1 MKHTCGVKTI
11 PQKPLT
17 PAFELLFAPN
27 EVSGSALNVVGG
39 VVEELEEHHLN
50 FVISTFIHLFN
61 LCLHD
66 TFFST

>member
-1 MKHTCGVKTI
+1 MKHTSGVKTI

-17 PAFELLFAPN
+17 AAFELLFAPN
-27 EVSGSALNVVGG
+27 EVSGSALNV

-66 TFFST
+66 TFFCT